1 MNFDVR
7 KPTYLYVDHGPGK
20 VASTV
25 AQGHK
30 DKEGKL
36 IYHPVYHNCCVLMET
51 EQRYSKVEGESLA
64 VLYGIYS
71 NKIYQYGTRFY
82 IVVDHKPLVSLYNSL
97 GRPSP
102 VRVDQHRSELLGFDF
117 SVIFYAEFKNSCDYP
132 SCYHDPC
139 PNISMLT
146 ELEKHNLGLEDK
158 VENSKFSINR
168 VVMEGDA

>member
-7 KPTYLYVDHGPGK
+7 KPTCLYVDHGPGK

-36 IYHPVYHNCCVLMET
+36 IYHPVYHNCHALMET

-71 NKIYQYGTRFY
+71 NKIYLCGTRFY
-82 IVVDHKPLVSLYNSL
+82 IVVGHKPLVSLYNS
-97 GRPSP
+97 P
-102 VRVDQHRSELLGFDF
+102 E
-117 SVIFYAEFKNSCDYP
+117 
-132 SCYHDPC
+132 
-139 PNISMLT
+139 
-146 ELEKHNLGLEDK
+146 
-158 VENSKFSINR
+158 
-168 VVMEGDA
+168 